1 VTIVLPIRRALRVS
15 VAALICAALVFT
27 TWAPVQATPADGPQ
41 EAVPVSLT
49 SAETI
54 AASPTPIPLLII
66 RSFSTTPER
75 ILAGDPFALRL
86 SILNTTAR
94 RAENVLVSV
103 AGAETPPAAAGAG
116 GLAVLGTGNAKHIG
130 ALRGQRQADV
140 TFDVV
145 TTPGVSA
152 GALNVPVNISFEYEG
167 VRHEVVYTIGLIV
180 ERVPV
185 LSLVTAEV
193 PSKVVAGED
202 FTTSFELAN
211 ASAFELKA
219 AKLSVEASGASVTDG
234 SWFIGNFAPAT
245 IESIES
251 VVRAEEPG
259 ELEVVLVL
267 EYRDDFGQAQSHR
280 ETRTVAVEEP
290 VAAEEANG
298 EGEEPGDAREENWFI
313 AFVRAFFGLGG

>member
-1 VTIVLPIRRALRVS
+1 MSIVLPTRRILKTG
-15 VAALICAALVFT
+15 AAILICAVLVFAA
-27 TWAPVQATPADGPQ
+27 WAPVHANPAAEPQDPAPASPIPAEPIAAPATPA
-41 EAVPVSLT
+41 
-49 SAETI
+49 
-54 AASPTPIPLLII
+54 PLLVV

-94 RAENVLVSV
+94 RAENVLVSI
-103 AGAETPPAAAGAG
+103 AGPGAAAEGGGG

-140 TFDVV
+140 TFDVI

-152 GALNVPVNISFEYEG
+152 GALNVPVNISFEYDG
-167 VRHEVVYTIGLIV
+167 ARHEVAYTIGLMV

-202 FTTSFELAN
+202 FTTNFELAN

-219 AKLSVEASGASVTDG
+219 AKLSVEASGATITDG
-234 SWFIGNFAPAT
+234 SWFIGNFGPAT
-245 IESIES
+245 TELIESII
-251 VVRAEEPG
+251 RAEEPG

-267 EYRDDFGQAQSHR
+267 EYRDDFGQLQSHR
-280 ETRTVAVEEP
+280 ETRTVTVEKP
-290 VAAEEANG
+290 AAPEEVNG
-298 EGEEPGDAREENWFI
+298 EAEDPAAAQEENWFI
-313 AFVRAFFGLGG
+313 AFIRALFGLGG